1 MKKAIIRPL
10 VLIFVF
16 LGAIFIFSVAANQ
29 SNEDLTTNM
38 AEATLPILRF
48 YYQNREMNELH
59 AYKNPMEVT
68 AMRDS
73 IMPIAEDRQLPI
85 SISTYGTA
93 VDGISYEIRSLDG
106 ERLVADSEVQDY
118 TLSGS
123 EIHTVLY
130 IENLIQENEE
140 YMLILKLKVDDGTL
154 YYYTRMVQTRDCYV
168 DECLSFALQFH
179 EYTFREDADS
189 FIPTYMDAA
198 TGDPTTLNYVD
209 LSCTLKQIAWADF
222 RGTKLTSPVV
232 SFKEINDSYNAL
244 ILSYVMTYVNE
255 AGEVEYYNVREFYRL
270 RQTTTR
276 MYVLNFER
284 TMNQIFR
291 GENNFIY
298 NDKEIQLGIR
308 SRDVEYKATEA
319 GDVICF
325 VQEGELWCYYAQ
337 SGDVSRVFSFR
348 GIEGIDS
355 RENYDR
361 HDIKIASIDEA
372 GSIDFIVYG
381 YMNRGSHEGEVGI
394 GVYHYDGLAHTVE
407 EEVFLPSEKSFEI
420 LQAEMGQLMY
430 INEMGQLY
438 LMMEGTVIVIDLNQ
452 LHVETIVSGLQNA
465 GFAISESN
473 RYFAWVDSAML
484 YDSFVIHL
492 MDFKNQ
498 SVHDVTVGEGKR
510 IKPLGFMGED
520 FIYGIA
526 RQTNI
531 SIDAAGGVTFP
542 MDTLQIMAVSQNY
555 QIIKTYQPQSA
566 YVDSIR
572 IQKDTIDVN
581 LMQQSEGYYISAGT
595 DMIMN
600 RDAQEGAVMISA
612 TVTEIKETQIQLRLQ
627 KNTSSKPRM
636 ITSKE
641 ILLEEIPEVTLPS
654 VEHEERY
661 YVYARGKVV
670 LATDRITEAVLT
682 ANEHLGV
689 VVGTRQQY
697 VWMRAKKT
705 YQNAF
710 TGLVPTEQDQESGNI
725 AICASAML
733 QREGIS
739 VSVGELFASG
749 MTPKAV
755 LETTLKE
762 YTVIELTGC
771 GVNEV
776 LYYVSRGKPVLA
788 MAGTDNA
795 YLITGYTSDRIF
807 YYDPSVRDTRA
818 MKIEDADALFES
830 YGNVFLAYYAE

>member
-1 MKKAIIRPL
+1 MKKAMLRPL

-16 LGAIFIFSVAANQ
+16 LEAVFIFSIAANQ

-38 AEATLPILRF
+38 AEATLPVLRF
-48 YYQNREMNELH
+48 YYQDMEINELH
-59 AYKNPMEVT
+59 AYRTPMEVN

-73 IMPIAEDRQLPI
+73 IMPVMEDRQLPI
-85 SISTYGTA
+85 SISTYGNA

-106 ERLVADSEVQDY
+106 ERLVADSEVQDF

-123 EIHTVLY
+123 QINAVLF

-140 YMLILKLKVDDGTL
+140 YMLILKLNIDEGTL
-154 YYYTRMVQTRDCYV
+154 YYYTRMVQAGDCYV
-168 DECLSFALQFH
+168 DECLKFAMQFH

-198 TGDPTTLNYVD
+198 TGDTTTLNYVD
-209 LSCTLKQIAWADF
+209 LSCTLKQITWADF
-222 RGTKLTSPVV
+222 AGTKLTTPVA
-232 SFKEINDSYNAL
+232 SFKEINNSYNAL
-244 ILSYVMTYVNE
+244 TLNYVLTYVNE
-255 AGEVEYYNVREFYRL
+255 GGEVEYYNVEEYYRL
-270 RQTTTR
+270 RQTATR

-298 NDKEIQLGIR
+298 NNNEIQLGIR
-308 SRDVEYKATEA
+308 DRDVEYKATEA

-337 SGDVSRVFSFR
+337 SGDISRVFSFR
-348 GIEGIDS
+348 GIEGIDP

-381 YMNRGSHEGEVGI
+381 YMNRGNHEGEVGI

-438 LMMEGTVIVIDLNQ
+438 LMMEGTLIAIDLNQ
-452 LHVETIVSGLQNA
+452 LHVKTIVSGLQNA

-473 RYFAWVDSAML
+473 RYFAWVDSAQV
-484 YDSFVIHL
+484 YDNSVIHL
-492 MDFKNQ
+492 IDFINQ
-498 SVHDVTVGEGKR
+498 SVYDIKAEEGSC

-520 FIYGIA
+520 FIYGVA
-526 RQTNI
+526 RKTNI
-531 SIDAAGGVTFP
+531 LDDAAGGVTFP
-542 MDTLQIMAVSQNY
+542 MDKLQIMSVSQNY
-555 QIIKTYQPQSA
+555 EIIKTYQPNGA
-566 YVDSIR
+566 YIDSIR
-572 IQKDTIDVN
+572 IQKDAIDVN
-581 LMQQSEGYYISAGT
+581 LIRQSEGYYISAGT

-600 RDAQEGAVMISA
+600 RDAQEGAVMISTTA
-612 TVTEIKETQIQLRLQ
+612 TEVKETQIQLQLQ

-641 ILLEEIPEVTLPS
+641 ILLEEIPEVALPS
-654 VEHEERY
+654 IEHEERY
-661 YVYARGKVV
+661 YVYARGEAV
-670 LATDRITEAVLT
+670 LATDRITDAIRT
-682 ANEHLGV
+682 ANEHMGV

-710 TGLVPTEQDQESGNI
+710 SGLVPTEQDQESGNI
-725 AICASAML
+725 AICVSAML

-749 MTPKAV
+749 LTPKAV

-771 GVNEV
+771 NVNEV
-776 LYYVSRGKPVLA
+776 LYYVSCGKPVLG

-795 YLITGYTSDRIF
+795 YLITGYTSERIY
-807 YYDPSVRDTRA
+807 YYDPSEGNTKT
-818 MKIEDADALFES
+818 MKLEEAESMFES
-830 YGNVFLAYYAE
+830 FGNIFLAYYAK